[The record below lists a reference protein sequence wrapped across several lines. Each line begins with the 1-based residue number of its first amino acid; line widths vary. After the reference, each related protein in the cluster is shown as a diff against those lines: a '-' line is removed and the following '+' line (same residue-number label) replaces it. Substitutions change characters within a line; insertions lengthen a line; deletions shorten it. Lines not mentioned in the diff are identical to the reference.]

1 VGVLIEPNIKVSCK
15 NAKSMSSKLFV
26 SRFFDLDHYEHSAL
40 FDRAD
45 PLWSALELLEEHLRS
60 FPHLG
65 QLNGTISPQAYLEQP
80 ETIYIAPGCQIEA
93 GAFIRGPCILGEG
106 CVVRAHAYI
115 RGFLVAG
122 RGCLIGH
129 GTEVKNSI
137 LLNDVHLAHFNYLG
151 DSILGNGVNLGAGA
165 KCANFRLD
173 GGMVQLRID
182 GQKVNSGMRKLGA
195 ILGDGVQVGC
205 NAVLS
210 PGTVLGARSTVE
222 PTLHVVGV
230 YGEGARLTA
239 KGGR

>member
-1 VGVLIEPNIKVSCK
+1 
-15 NAKSMSSKLFV
+15 MSSKLFV

-40 FDRAD
+40 FDQEAL
-45 PLWSALELLEEHLRS
+45 LWSALEKLEKHIRA

-65 QLNGTISPQAYLEQP
+65 QLNGSVSAHAYLENP
-80 ETIYIAPGCQIEA
+80 ETIFVAPGCQIEA

-115 RGFLVAG
+115 RGLVVAG
-122 RGCLIGH
+122 KRCVIGH
-129 GTEVKNSI
+129 GTEVKSSI

-173 GGMVQLRID
+173 GGMVQLRLGD
-182 GQKVNSGMRKLGA
+182 EKVNTGRRKLGA

-210 PGTVLGARSTVE
+210 PGTVLGARSVVE

-230 YGEGARLTA
+230 HGEGARLRIQ
-239 KGGR
+239 GGR